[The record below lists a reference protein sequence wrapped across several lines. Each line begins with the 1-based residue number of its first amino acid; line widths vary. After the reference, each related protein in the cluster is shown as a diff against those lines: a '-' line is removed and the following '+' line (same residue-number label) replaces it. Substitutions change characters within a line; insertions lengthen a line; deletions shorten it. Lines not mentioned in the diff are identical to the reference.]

1 MGLFKPPELGRHTI
15 KVRLTNSHISA
26 LPSAGPARLQLL
38 LPAKEVHQDE

>member
-1 MGLFKPPELGRHTI
+1 MGLF
-15 KVRLTNSHISA
+15 SHISA